1 MPNIQINISDNGTT
15 TLATAGKYCDRNVDV
30 VVDVQGGGGGDLPPE
45 ALVITGNCAYRFAND
60 GWNWFIE
67 QYGNQITTENID
79 NANRMFYGSGDITS
93 IPFELNFIDGGGIC
107 DYLFGNCSSLES
119 IPSIDFKQTSYEMD
133 SNIFNGCNN
142 LIEIGTIKNLY
153 PDSMANFFKNCYRL
167 RNLPAF
173 DNLNLSRPHSSSENM
188 SSIFYVCY
196 SLRNIPSDLL
206 SELYTNST
214 SASSSPFYNLFYACY
229 VLDKAV
235 GLPVNEVSKIAS
247 NMFRDTF
254 TNCCRMKSAVFDT
267 NDDSTVKTAN
277 WKSQTIDFAGA
288 NVSRAVGVAF
298 SDSYILNYNSGIT
311 ADKLVRTDE
320 DYQALKNDEDWFTY
334 DISYSRYNHDSAVE
348 TINSLP
354 DTSAYLATAGGTNT
368 IKFRGVAG
376 SLTDGGAINT
386 LTAEEIAV
394 ATAKGWTV
402 TLV

>member
-153 PDSMANFFKNCYRL
+153 PDSMANFF
-167 RNLPAF
+167 
-173 DNLNLSRPHSSSENM
+173 
-188 SSIFYVCY
+188 
-196 SLRNIPSDLL
+196 
-206 SELYTNST
+206 
-214 SASSSPFYNLFYACY
+214 
-229 VLDKAV
+229 
-235 GLPVNEVSKIAS
+235 
-247 NMFRDTF
+247 
-254 TNCCRMKSAVFDT
+254 
-267 NDDSTVKTAN
+267 
-277 WKSQTIDFAGA
+277 
-288 NVSRAVGVAF
+288 
-298 SDSYILNYNSGIT
+298 
-311 ADKLVRTDE
+311 
-320 DYQALKNDEDWFTY
+320 
-334 DISYSRYNHDSAVE
+334 
-348 TINSLP
+348 
-354 DTSAYLATAGGTNT
+354 
-368 IKFRGVAG
+368 
-376 SLTDGGAINT
+376 
-386 LTAEEIAV
+386 
-394 ATAKGWTV
+394 
-402 TLV
+402 

>member
-1 MPNIQINISDNGTT
+1 M
-15 TLATAGKYCDRNVDV
+15 
-30 VVDVQGGGGGDLPPE
+30 
-45 ALVITGNCAYRFAND
+45 
-60 GWNWFIE
+60 
-67 QYGNQITTENID
+67 
-79 NANRMFYGSGDITS
+79 
-93 IPFELNFIDGGGIC
+93 
-107 DYLFGNCSSLES
+107 
-119 IPSIDFKQTSYEMD
+119 
-133 SNIFNGCNN
+133 
-142 LIEIGTIKNLY
+142 
-153 PDSMANFFKNCYRL
+153 
-167 RNLPAF
+167 
-173 DNLNLSRPHSSSENM
+173 
-188 SSIFYVCY
+188 
-196 SLRNIPSDLL
+196 
-206 SELYTNST
+206 
-214 SASSSPFYNLFYACY
+214 
-229 VLDKAV
+229 LDKAV

-288 NVSRAVGVAF
+288 NVSRAVGVTF
-298 SDSYILNYNSGIT
+298 SDGYILNYNSGIT
-311 ADKLVRTDE
+311 ADKCVRTDE